1 VGRERSEH
9 HGDHHGH
16 REESIERPIL
26 LPNRSSTDVED
37 ENELKMVQ
45 TTQSVR
51 DRRAFE
57 PVRSGDKEELQ
68 RIATTFGE
76 SVALART
83 KSHAS
88 AGGLQR
94 RDTLADVQVG
104 DPVLDP
110 SSPEFDVYKWTR
122 MLVST
127 RSDRIRLSPQTW
139 HQTQFW
145 SRD

>member
-1 VGRERSEH
+1 MM
-9 HGDHHGH
+9 
-16 REESIERPIL
+16 
-26 LPNRSSTDVED
+26 LPTSSSTDVED

-45 TTQSVR
+45 TSQSVR

-83 KSHAS
+83 KSHATT
-88 AGGLQR
+88 GGLQKQ
-94 RDTLADVQVG
+94 DTLANLEFG

-122 MLVST
+122 MLVSP
-127 RSDRIRLSPQTW
+127 RSDRARVSPK
-139 HQTQFW
+139 HDCNFN
-145 SRD
+145 S